1 MVDVVE
7 WVLVDVV
14 VAVESGFTVVV
25 ESMVESM
32 VEMVDWVVS
41 RVVSDDWV
49 VSRVVSDDWVVSRVV
64 DVILV
69 DSLEINNETIDGKKK
84 TIIKNPFSIL
94 VL

>member
-1 MVDVVE
+1 MVE

-14 VAVESGFTVVV
+14 VAVESGFTVV
-25 ESMVESM
+25 VESM

-84 TIIKNPFSIL
+84 AIIKNPFSIL